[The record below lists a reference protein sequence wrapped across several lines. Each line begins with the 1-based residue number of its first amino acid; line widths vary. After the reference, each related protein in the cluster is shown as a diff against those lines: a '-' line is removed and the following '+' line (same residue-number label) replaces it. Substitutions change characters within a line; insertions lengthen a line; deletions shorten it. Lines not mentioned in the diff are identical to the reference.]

1 MSPITRGIKWMSY
14 SSLTYILAGKLL
26 TLRSLNFMANRIHVD
41 VLAVARD
48 LIVNSVTFS
57 GFTILLYDHILT
69 IGDEIN
75 LVWRKPKN
83 IVSCMFLLNR
93 YLALS
98 IVTVG
103 LYDKLYSGEHS
114 RMFCNVWILLQGY
127 LTIICY
133 ISLHAVI
140 AIRVNAIHG
149 GIAKIRNL
157 LWTGGIVY
165 TVSIFVFQ
173 TATYPMLV
181 AQLNPNVGACIMSIP
196 PYLWISWIP
205 TLLFEAVLFVTTV
218 HFAWSRFSCS
228 TDYGAFYASL
238 FHDGAIYFL
247 VVSLCSLASLIVWA
261 RVPPTLIGFA
271 RPLSLCLIT
280 TSGSRLILKLK
291 LRVYGQSHQPITEE
305 KSSAQTSPE
314 FEFKTHARSV
324 NSLWDNPSNREIP
337 LPA

>member
-1 MSPITRGIKWMSY
+1 MSADEQHSSFVIKMIGCLFLRLTKISPADHVTYNTR
-14 SSLTYILAGKLL
+14 
-26 TLRSLNFMANRIHVD
+26 NQVD
-41 VLAVARD
+41 V
-48 LIVNSVTFS
+48 
-57 GFTILLYDHILT
+57 ILLSDLHPRWKTINASLSQFHGKSYTRRCFGRRARSDREFRNLYAVI

-280 TSGSRLILKLK
+280 TSGKYLCLLDML
-291 LRVYGQSHQPITEE
+291 LR
-305 KSSAQTSPE
+305 
-314 FEFKTHARSV
+314 
-324 NSLWDNPSNREIP
+324 
-337 LPA
+337 